1 MHTFGFFRQNDPIAI
16 VFDDLTTLENT
27 IQITHDF
34 GTVTSDIPLY
44 VDGVQQKNLEYNPVD
59 GKHYCLI
66 GVAANTTYTISTTD
80 ETGSPVTANATTNA
94 APVKPTPVRV
104 RYVAPGGT
112 GDYSEG
118 LPGSFTGTATG
129 EQAGDHILM
138 EPGTYHEGDLSFSQP
153 VIIEAKDPGNMPVI
167 SGFRQTQP
175 SSWTDEGAGEYSTT
189 DFDVNVK
196 MICWVE
202 LGVNQQL
209 APKADRA
216 TLQADSDGWT
226 VVGSTLY
233 LKLPGGLDPNSETLK
248 IPATFQN
255 GLTFFTG
262 ASWLENLIVE
272 GYGAG
277 ATTNNRAI
285 RLSGSGDVALNVTI
299 RDNHT
304 DSIRVES
311 GNAAIIDGCTCEMH
325 RDYMRW
331 VEDIKNFVGNSDW
344 LSEGA
349 CNIVLT
355 GATNCIVRNCQFTQC
370 ADAINIV
377 SGCEHI
383 DIHDNTLL
391 NVMDESITANGTH
404 KFVNRW
410 NNTFDRTHYWIG
422 YAFAENGPFFFVN
435 EKCIDTGYLLP
446 LDQPST
452 SNLQGTKYNFGGGGT
467 VGMQVAHNCTVD
479 CTFGSVGDFD
489 SEYLILFA
497 SGFLSGKFRAN
508 NCILSGRDHGF
519 WDASSGGV
527 FDFNDNTWWNTWW
540 LTEELGSTNRW
551 RYGGVEY
558 PDFATYQAGSGQDA
572 DSDFADPQLTSGVP
586 SPVIAGKF
594 VPGVTGNA
602 IFGVPLANRGAQ

>member
-1 MHTFGFFRQNDPIAI
+1 MAHTFGFFKQNDPVAI
-16 VFDDLTTLENT
+16 VFDDVTTLENT

-34 GTVTSDIPLY
+34 GTITADIPLY
-44 VDGVQQKNLEYNPVD
+44 VDGVQAKNLEYNPID

-66 GVAANTTYTISTTD
+66 GVAADSSYTISTTD
-80 ETGSPVTANATTNA
+80 ETGSPVTASATTNA

-104 RYVAPGGT
+104 RYVAPGASGI
-112 GDYSEG
+112 YSEG
-118 LPGSFTGTATG
+118 DPGSFTAAASD
-129 EQAGDHILM
+129 EQAGDHIIM

-153 VIIEAKDPGNMPVI
+153 VIIEAKDSGNMPVI

-175 SSWTDEGAGEYSTT
+175 SSWTYDAIFDDYSTT

-209 APKADRA
+209 PPKADRA
-216 TLQADSDGWT
+216 TLQADEHGWA

-233 LKLPGGLDPNSETLK
+233 LKLPGGLNPNSETLK

-255 GLTFFTG
+255 GLSFFTG
-262 ASWLENLIVE
+262 ASWIENIILE

-277 ATTNNRAI
+277 ASTNNRAL
-285 RLSGSGDVALNVTI
+285 RLSGDGDVALNVTV

-304 DSIRVES
+304 DSIRVDS
-311 GNAAIIDGCTCEMH
+311 NNAVIDGCTCTMS
-325 RDYMRW
+325 RDYVRW
-331 VEDIKNFVGNSDW
+331 VEDIKNFVGPSEY

-349 CNIVLT
+349 CNIVFST
-355 GATNCIVRNCQFTQC
+355 ATKCIVRNCQFTQV
-370 ADAINIV
+370 ADAIIFVGTCQN
-377 SGCEHI
+377 I

-391 NVMDESITANGTH
+391 NVMDESITATGTH
-404 KFVNRW
+404 KFLNRW
-410 NNTFDRTHYWIG
+410 GNTLDRTAYWIG
-422 YAFAENGPFFFVN
+422 YAFAENGPFYFIN
-435 EKCIDTGYLLP
+435 ERCIDTGYILP
-446 LDQPST
+446 LDQITKPWVF
-452 SNLQGTKYNFGGGGT
+452 NLQGTKYNFGGGGT
-467 VGMQVAHNCTVD
+467 VGMQIAHNCTLD
-479 CTFGSVGDFD
+479 ATFGSVGDYD

-497 SGFLSGKFRAN
+497 SGFVSGRFDIT
-508 NCILSGRDHGF
+508 NCIFSGRDHGF

-527 FDFNDNTWWNTWW
+527 FASDHNTWW

-572 DSDFADPQLTSGVP
+572 DSDFADPQLASGVP
-586 SPVIAGKF
+586 SPVIPGKF